1 MTLPKMLLKKEEEV
15 IFRLRALFEQ
25 FGYKKF
31 KMSKFEE
38 YDFYAENRNFL
49 SSENILTFSGLDGT
63 LLALKPDVTLSIVK
77 NTKGNFQI
85 PERVYYNENV
95 YRVRK
100 GTGEYKEIMQ
110 VGLEYIGEVDRYA
123 TLEVIRL
130 AQKSL
135 TIITDEYIMDISH
148 MGFIMG
154 LLEELGLSNSQNE
167 ILLKGI
173 SEKNAHS
180 IKAFCQKYGVKKE
193 LQQGLVQLASLYGP
207 MEETLPQAKV
217 LCVNEKM
224 EEALAEM
231 EEVFLSLKANGN
243 SENLYLDFSIVNSMD
258 YYNGII
264 FQGFISG
271 MPSSILSGGRYDNLV
286 HKLGKK
292 SDAIGFAIYLD
303 LLERYDTKQKEY
315 DTDILLLYEETTDT
329 AALLK
334 SVEMLT
340 DNGQSVMVQKQNNG
354 TVKYRQ
360 LWSMK
365 ERGLEIIAEND

>member
-25 FGYKKF
+25 FGYKQF

-38 YDFYAENRNFL
+38 YDFYAENRSFL
-49 SSENILTFSGLDGT
+49 SCENILTFSGLDGK

-77 NTKGNFQI
+77 NTKGNDKV

-100 GTGEYKEIMQ
+100 GWGEFKEIMQ

-135 TIITDEYIMDISH
+135 EIVSHDYIMDISH
-148 MGFIMG
+148 MGFVMG
-154 LLEELGLSNSQNE
+154 LIEELGLTISQNE
-167 ILLKGI
+167 ALLKGI
-173 SEKNAHS
+173 SEKNIHS
-180 IKAFCQKYGVKKE
+180 IQTLCKQFYVKE
-193 LQQGLVQLASLYGP
+193 DIESALVSMASLYGS
-207 MEETLPQAKV
+207 MDDCLEKAKA
-217 LCVNEKM
+217 LCLNEKM
-224 EEALAEM
+224 KLALEELEG
-231 EEVFLSLKANGN
+231 VFLALKSNGG
-243 SENLYLDFSIVNSMD
+243 SEKMKLDFSVVNGMD
-258 YYNGII
+258 YYTGII
-264 FQGFISG
+264 FQGFINGVPSG
-271 MPSSILSGGRYDNLV
+271 ILSGGRYDNLV
-286 HKLGKK
+286 HKLGKNC
-292 SDAIGFAIYLD
+292 DAIGFAVYLD
-303 LLERYDTKQKEY
+303 LLERYDTPQKEY
-315 DTDILLLYEETTDT
+315 DTDILLLYEENTDT
-329 AALLK
+329 GALLK
-334 SVEMLT
+334 AVEMLT
-340 DNGQSVMVQKQNNG
+340 DNGQSVMVQRQNNQ

>member
-15 IFRLRALFEQ
+15 IFRLRALFER
-25 FGYKKF
+25 FGYKKY

-49 SSENILTFSGLDGT
+49 SSENILTFSGLDGK

-77 NTKGNFQI
+77 NTKGSYAI

-100 GTGEYKEIMQ
+100 GAGEFKEIMQ

-135 TIITDEYIMDISH
+135 EIVSDDYIMDISH
-148 MGFIMG
+148 MGFVMG
-154 LLEELGLSNSQNE
+154 MIEELGLSNAQNE
-167 ILLKGI
+167 ALLKGI

-180 IKAFCQKYGVKKE
+180 IQALCEKYNIKE
-193 LQQGLVQLASLYGP
+193 ELKNALIEMASIYGT
-207 MEETLPQAKV
+207 MEESLPKAKA
-217 LCVNEKM
+217 LCLNKKM
-224 EEALAEM
+224 EQALEELEA
-231 EEVFLSLKANGN
+231 VFSALRANGGG
-243 SENLYLDFSIVNSMD
+243 ENLKLDFSVVNGMD

-264 FQGFISG
+264 FQGFIYG
-271 MPSSILSGGRYDNLV
+271 VPSSILSGGRYDKLV
-286 HKLGKK
+286 QKLGKN
-292 SDAIGFAIYLD
+292 SDAIGFAVYLD
-303 LLERYDTKQKEY
+303 LLERYENRQKEY
-315 DTDILLLYEETTDT
+315 DTDILLLYEEKTDT

-334 SVEMLT
+334 AVEMLT
-340 DNGQSVMVQKQNNG
+340 DNGQSVMVQKQNNQM
-354 TVKYRQ
+354 VKYRQ

>member
-25 FGYKKF
+25 FGYKQF

-49 SSENILTFSGLDGT
+49 SSENILTFSGLDGK

-77 NTKGNFQI
+77 NTKGNFRI
-85 PERVYYNENV
+85 PQRVYYNENV

-100 GTGEYKEIMQ
+100 GAAEYKEIMQ

-135 TIITDEYIMDISH
+135 TIISDDYIMDISH
-148 MGFIMG
+148 MGFVLG
-154 LLEELGLSNSQNE
+154 LVEELGLGNAQNE
-167 ILLKGI
+167 ALLKGI
-173 SEKNAHS
+173 SEKNVHS
-180 IKAFCQKYGVKKE
+180 IQAICKQYGVKDE
-193 LQQGLVQLASLYGP
+193 LEQVLVEVSSLYGS
-207 MEETLPQAKV
+207 MGETLSKAKA
-217 LCVNEKM
+217 LCVNQKM
-224 EEALAEM
+224 KLALEELDA
-231 EEVFLSLKANGN
+231 VFADLKANGG
-243 SENLYLDFSIVNSMD
+243 SENLNLDFSIVNGMD

-264 FQGFISG
+264 FQGFING
-271 MPSSILSGGRYDNLV
+271 VPSSILSGGRYDNLLR
-286 HKLGKK
+286 KLEKNA
-292 SDAIGFAIYLD
+292 DAIGFAVYLD
-303 LLERYDTKQKEY
+303 LLERFENLQKEY
-315 DTDILLLYEETTDT
+315 DTDILLLYAENTDT

-340 DNGQSVMVQKQNNG
+340 GNGQSVMVQRNNNG
-354 TVKYRQ
+354 AVKYKQ

-365 ERGLEIIAEND
+365 ERGLEIVAEND

>member
-38 YDFYAENRNFL
+38 YDFYAENRSFL
-49 SSENILTFSGLDGT
+49 SSENILTFSGLDGK

-77 NTKGNFQI
+77 NTKGNYEI

-100 GTGEYKEIMQ
+100 GAGEFKEIMQ

-135 TIITDEYIMDISH
+135 EIVSDDYIMDISH
-148 MGFIMG
+148 MGFVMG
-154 LLEELGLSNSQNE
+154 LIEELGLVNNQNE
-167 ILLKGI
+167 ALLKGI
-173 SEKNAHS
+173 SEKNTHS
-180 IKAFCQKYGVKKE
+180 IQSLCKQYGVKKE
-193 LQQGLVQLASLYGP
+193 MEGALVSLASLYGS
-207 MEETLPQAKV
+207 MEESLQKAKL
-217 LCVNEKM
+217 LCLNEKM
-224 EEALAEM
+224 EQALEELEA
-231 EEVFLSLKANGN
+231 VFSALKANGG
-243 SENLYLDFSIVNSMD
+243 SEKLKLDFSVVNGMD
-258 YYNGII
+258 YYTGII
-264 FQGFISG
+264 FQGFING
-271 MPSSILSGGRYDNLV
+271 VPSSILSGGRYDNLV
-286 HKLGKK
+286 HKLGKN
-292 SDAIGFAIYLD
+292 SDAIGFAVYLD
-303 LLERYDTKQKEY
+303 LLERYESQQKEY
-315 DTDILLLYEETTDT
+315 DTDILLLYEENTDT

-334 SVEMLT
+334 AVEMLT
-340 DNGQSVMVQKQNNG
+340 DNGQSVMVQRQNNQ

>member
-38 YDFYAENRNFL
+38 YDLYAQNRNFL
-49 SSENILTFSGLDGT
+49 SSENILTFSGLDGK

-77 NTKGNFQI
+77 NTKGNYMT

-95 YRVRK
+95 YRARK
-100 GTGEYKEIMQ
+100 GAGEYKEIMQ

-123 TLEVIRL
+123 TLEVIHL

-135 TIITDEYIMDISH
+135 TTIDDDYIMDISH
-148 MGFIMG
+148 MGFVMG
-154 LLEELGLSNSQNE
+154 LIEELNLSNQQNE
-167 ILLKGI
+167 VLLQAI

-180 IKAFCQKYGVKKE
+180 IQEFCIENSVKEELKYA
-193 LQQGLVQLASLYGP
+193 LVETACLYGS
-207 MEETLPQAKV
+207 
-217 LCVNEKM
+217 M
-224 EEALAEM
+224 EEALPKAKALCINEKM
-231 EEVFLSLKANGN
+231 DQALEELEEVFSTLKINGGN
-243 SENLYLDFSIVNSMD
+243 ENLNLDFSMVNGLD

-264 FQGFISG
+264 FQGFING
-271 MPSSILSGGRYDNLV
+271 VPSSILSGGRYDNLV
-286 HKLGKK
+286 HKLGKN
-292 SDAIGFAIYLD
+292 SDAIGFAVYLD
-303 LLERYDTKQKEY
+303 LLERYDSLQKEY
-315 DTDILLLYEETTDT
+315 DTDILLLYEENTDT

-340 DNGQSVMVQKQNNG
+340 SNGQSVMVQKQNNG
-354 TVKYRQ
+354 TVKYKQ
-360 LWSMK
+360 LWCMK

>member
-1 MTLPKMLLKKEEEV
+1 MTLPKMLLKKDEEV

-25 FGYKKF
+25 LGYKKF
-31 KMSKFEE
+31 KMGKFEE

-49 SSENILTFSGLDGT
+49 SSENILTFSGLDGK

-77 NTKGNFQI
+77 NTKGSYEI

-100 GTGEYKEIMQ
+100 GAGEFKEIMQ

-135 TIITDEYIMDISH
+135 EIVSDDYIMDISH
-148 MGFIMG
+148 MGFVMG
-154 LLEELGLSNSQNE
+154 MIEELGLSNSQNE
-167 ILLKGI
+167 ALLKGI

-180 IKAFCQKYGVKKE
+180 IQMLCKQFGVKEKLE
-193 LQQGLVQLASLYGP
+193 KALIEMASIYGT
-207 MEETLPQAKV
+207 MDESLPKAKA
-217 LCVNEKM
+217 LCMNKKM
-224 EEALAEM
+224 EQASEELDAVFSALR
-231 EEVFLSLKANGN
+231 VNGG
-243 SENLYLDFSIVNSMD
+243 SENLKLDFSVVNGMD

-264 FQGFISG
+264 FQGFING
-271 MPSSILSGGRYDNLV
+271 VPSSILSGGRYDNLL
-286 HKLGKK
+286 HKLGKN
-292 SDAIGFAIYLD
+292 SGAIGFAVYLD
-303 LLERYDTKQKEY
+303 LLERYESQQKEY
-315 DTDILLLYEETTDT
+315 DTDILLLYEENTDT
-329 AALLK
+329 AALMK
-334 SVEMLT
+334 AVEMLT
-340 DNGQSVMVQKQNNG
+340 DNGQSVMVQKQNNQ

-360 LWSMK
+360 LWCMR

>member
-25 FGYKKF
+25 FGYKQF

-38 YDFYAENRNFL
+38 YDFYAENRSFL
-49 SSENILTFSGLDGT
+49 SCENILAFSGLDGK
-63 LLALKPDVTLSIVK
+63 LLALKPDVTLSIIK
-77 NTKGNFQI
+77 NTRGNYKV

-100 GTGEYKEIMQ
+100 GTGEFKEIMQ

-135 TIITDEYIMDISH
+135 EIISQDYIMDISH
-148 MGFIMG
+148 MGFVMG
-154 LLEELGLSNSQNE
+154 LIEELSLTNSQNE
-167 ILLKGI
+167 ALLKGI
-173 SEKNAHS
+173 SEKNIHS
-180 IKAFCQKYGVKKE
+180 IQTLCKQFFVKE
-193 LQQGLVQLASLYGP
+193 EMESALVSMTSLYGS
-207 MEETLPQAKV
+207 MDDCVEKAKA

-224 EEALAEM
+224 KQALEELEAVFFALKTNGGSEK
-231 EEVFLSLKANGN
+231 LK
-243 SENLYLDFSIVNSMD
+243 LDFSVVNGMD
-258 YYNGII
+258 YYTGII
-264 FQGFISG
+264 FQGFING
-271 MPSSILSGGRYDNLV
+271 VPNGILSGGRYDNLV
-286 HKLGKK
+286 HKLGKN
-292 SDAIGFAIYLD
+292 SDAIGFAVYLD
-303 LLERYDTKQKEY
+303 LLERYDTTQKEY
-315 DTDILLLYEETTDT
+315 DTDILLLYEENTDT
-329 AALLK
+329 GALLRA
-334 SVEMLT
+334 VEMLT
-340 DNGQSVMVQKQNNG
+340 DNGQSVMVQRQNNQ

>member
-15 IFRLRALFEQ
+15 IFRLRALFER
-25 FGYKKF
+25 FGYKKY

-49 SSENILTFSGLDGT
+49 SSENILTFSGLDGK

-77 NTKGNFQI
+77 NTKGNYQI

-100 GTGEYKEIMQ
+100 GAGEFKEIMQ

-135 TIITDEYIMDISH
+135 EIVSDDYIMDISH
-148 MGFIMG
+148 MGFVMG
-154 LLEELGLSNSQNE
+154 MIEELGLSNAQNE
-167 ILLKGI
+167 ALLKGI

-180 IKAFCQKYGVKKE
+180 IQALCKQYSIKEELKNALIEMASIYGT
-193 LQQGLVQLASLYGP
+193 
-207 MEETLPQAKV
+207 MEESLPKAKA
-217 LCVNEKM
+217 LCLNKKM
-224 EEALAEM
+224 EQALEELEA
-231 EEVFLSLKANGN
+231 VFSALKANGGG
-243 SENLYLDFSIVNSMD
+243 ENLKLDFSVVNGMD

-264 FQGFISG
+264 FQGFIYG
-271 MPSSILSGGRYDNLV
+271 VPSSILSGGRYDKLV
-286 HKLGKK
+286 QKLGKN
-292 SDAIGFAIYLD
+292 SDAIGFAVYLD
-303 LLERYDTKQKEY
+303 LLERYENRQKEY
-315 DTDILLLYEETTDT
+315 DTDILLLYEEKTDT

-334 SVEMLT
+334 AVEMLT
-340 DNGQSVMVQKQNNG
+340 DNGQSVMVQKQNKQ

>member
-25 FGYKKF
+25 FGYKKY

-49 SSENILTFSGLDGT
+49 SSENILTFSGLDGK

-77 NTKGNFQI
+77 NTKGSYEI

-100 GTGEYKEIMQ
+100 GAGEYKEIMQ

-135 TIITDEYIMDISH
+135 TIISDAYIMDISH
-148 MGFIMG
+148 MGFVMG
-154 LLEELGLSNSQNE
+154 MIEQLGLSNSQNE
-167 ILLKGI
+167 AFLKGI
-173 SEKNAHS
+173 SEKNTHGIQAL
-180 IKAFCQKYGVKKE
+180 CQQFGVKKE
-193 LQQGLVQLASLYGP
+193 LENALVEVASLYGS
-207 MEETLPQAKV
+207 MEENLPKAKAI
-217 LCVNEKM
+217 CFNKKM
-224 EEALAEM
+224 ELALEELEAVYYA
-231 EEVFLSLKANGN
+231 LKANGG
-243 SENLYLDFSIVNSMD
+243 SENLNLDFSVVNGMD

-264 FQGFISG
+264 FQGFVQG
-271 MPSSILSGGRYDNLV
+271 VPNSILSGGRYDNLV
-286 HKLGKK
+286 HKLGKN
-292 SDAIGFAIYLD
+292 SDAIGFAVYLD
-303 LLERYDTKQKEY
+303 LLERYESLQKEY
-315 DTDILLLYEETTDT
+315 DTDILLLYEENTDT

-334 SVEMLT
+334 AVEMLT
-340 DNGQSVMVQKQNNG
+340 DNGQSVMVQKQNNQ

-360 LWSMK
+360 LWCMR

>member
-38 YDFYAENRNFL
+38 YDFYAENRSFL
-49 SSENILTFSGLDGT
+49 SSENILTFSGLDGK

-77 NTKGNFQI
+77 NTKGNYEN

-100 GTGEYKEIMQ
+100 GAGEFKEIMQ

-135 TIITDEYIMDISH
+135 EIVSDDYIMDISH
-148 MGFIMG
+148 MGFVMG
-154 LLEELGLSNSQNE
+154 LIEELGLSNSQNE
-167 ILLKGI
+167 ALLKGI
-173 SEKNAHS
+173 SEKNTHS
-180 IKAFCQKYGVKKE
+180 IQTLCKQYDVKKE
-193 LQQGLVQLASLYGP
+193 MIGALVSMASLYGS
-207 MEETLPQAKV
+207 MEESLQKAKL
-217 LCVNEKM
+217 LCLNEKM
-224 EEALAEM
+224 EQAL
-231 EEVFLSLKANGN
+231 EELEVVFSVLKANGG
-243 SENLYLDFSIVNSMD
+243 SEKLKLDFSVVNGMD
-258 YYNGII
+258 YYTGII
-264 FQGFISG
+264 FQGFING
-271 MPSSILSGGRYDNLV
+271 VPSSILSGGRYDNLV
-286 HKLGKK
+286 RKLGKN
-292 SDAIGFAIYLD
+292 SDAIGFAVYLD
-303 LLERYDTKQKEY
+303 LLERYESQQKEY
-315 DTDILLLYEETTDT
+315 DTDILLLYEENTDT

-334 SVEMLT
+334 AVEMLT
-340 DNGQSVMVQKQNNG
+340 DNGQSVMVQRQNNQ

>member
-25 FGYKKF
+25 FGYKQF

-49 SSENILTFSGLDGT
+49 SSENILTFSGLDGK

-100 GTGEYKEIMQ
+100 GAGEYKEIMQ

-135 TIITDEYIMDISH
+135 TIISDDYIMDISH
-148 MGFIMG
+148 MGFVLG
-154 LLEELGLSNSQNE
+154 LIEELGLGSSQNMA
-167 ILLKGI
+167 LLKGI

-180 IKAFCQKYGVKKE
+180 IQAICKQYAVATDLEQV
-193 LQQGLVQLASLYGP
+193 LVEVASLYGS
-207 MEETLPQAKV
+207 MGDTLAKAKV

-224 EEALAEM
+224 NQALEELEA
-231 EEVFLSLKANGN
+231 VFADLKANGGC
-243 SENLYLDFSIVNSMD
+243 ENMNLDFSIVNGMD

-264 FQGFISG
+264 FQGFING
-271 MPSSILSGGRYDNLV
+271 VPSSILSGGRYDNLL
-286 HKLGKK
+286 HKLEKN
-292 SDAIGFAIYLD
+292 SDAIGFAVYLD
-303 LLERYDTKQKEY
+303 LLERFDNLQKEY
-315 DTDILLLYEETTDT
+315 DTDILLLYEENTDT

-340 DNGQSVMVQKQNNG
+340 SNGQSVIVQRQNNG
-354 TVKYRQ
+354 EVKYKQ